1 MKQLL
6 AILMSA
12 GLAMVLVVSGGS
24 TAVAFQATPAASGE
38 SGADLQAAT
47 DWLIGQQDASGAWIG
62 FSGEPEVSITVD
74 ALIALVAAQLRGFD
88 VGTSIDDAVG
98 YLESDDGALV
108 YAQSGIGPAAK
119 LVNGIVAYGGNPSDI
134 SGINPL
140 ILVEMGQDTE
150 SGFYGSGVFDHALSL
165 LALGAT
171 GTEVPEEAITTL
183 ENTRTPEGGWSFD
196 GETAEGAADSNTTA
210 LVIMGLVAAGL
221 GDSPLVGDAL
231 AYLQTTL
238 VGDTGA
244 TFQSGDGAVADA
256 NSTAL
261 VIQAVIAVGD
271 DPGSNGWGDL
281 ESALAS
287 FQNESGAFFYNET
300 DTSDNLF
307 ATAQAIPAAAGF
319 ALPIVTA
326 PNVEQPPATPVGFR
340 SGAWAA

>member
-1 MKQLL
+1 MKRLMT
-6 AILMSA
+6 ILMSA
-12 GLAMVLVVSGGS
+12 ALAMVLAGSAGSG
-24 TAVAFQATPAASGE
+24 AFALQATPAATGE
-38 SGADLQAAT
+38 SGVDLQAAT

-62 FSGEPEVSITVD
+62 FNGEPEVSITVD
-74 ALIALVAAQLRGFD
+74 AVIALVAAQLRGVD
-88 VGTSIDDAVG
+88 VGSSIDDAVA

-108 YAQSGIGPAAK
+108 YAQSGTGPAAK
-119 LVNGIVAYGGNPSDI
+119 LVTGIVAYGGNPSDI

-140 ILVEMGQDTE
+140 ILVDRGIDAET
-150 SGFYGSGVFDHALSL
+150 GFYGTGVFDHALGL

-183 ENTRTPEGGWSFD
+183 EETQTPEGGWSFD
-196 GETAEGAADSNTTA
+196 GTSDEGAADSNTTA
-210 LVIMGLVAAGL
+210 LVVMALVAAGL

-238 VGDTGA
+238 VGETGA

-271 DPGSNGWGDL
+271 DPGSEGWGDL
-281 ESALAS
+281 ESALGN
-287 FQNESGAFFYNET
+287 FQNESGAFFYNEM

-307 ATAQAIPAAAGF
+307 TTAQAIPAAAGF

-326 PNVEQPPATPVGFR
+326 PDIDQTPATPVGIR
-340 SGAWAA
+340 GGSWAA

>member
-1 MKQLL
+1 MKRLMTLVTSIVL
-6 AILMSA
+6 ATFFA
-12 GLAMVLVVSGGS
+12 GS
-24 TAVAFQATPAASGE
+24 TGAEVVAFQSTPEATGDSAV
-38 SGADLQAAT
+38 DLQAAA
-47 DWLIGQQDASGAWIG
+47 DWLIGQQDASGGFLG

-74 ALIALVAAQLRGFD
+74 AVIALVAAQLRGVE
-88 VGTSIDDAVG
+88 VGSSIDDAVT
-98 YLESDDGALV
+98 YLKSDDGALV

-150 SGFYGSGVFDHALSL
+150 SGFYGTGVFDHALSM

-171 GTEVPEEAITTL
+171 GADVPEEAITTL
-183 ENTRTPEGGWSFD
+183 ENTQTPEGGWSFD
-196 GETAEGAADSNTTA
+196 GTTDEGAADSNTTA
-210 LVIMGLVAAGL
+210 LVIMALVAAGL

-244 TFQSGDGAVADA
+244 AFQSGDGAVADA

-261 VIQAVIAVGD
+261 VIQAVITVGD
-271 DPGSNGWGDL
+271 DPESEGWGDL
-281 ESALAS
+281 QSALAGY
-287 FQNESGAFFYNET
+287 QNESGAFFYNET

-307 ATAQAIPAAAGF
+307 TTAQAIPAAAGF

-326 PNVEQPPATPVGFR
+326 PSVEQPPATPVGIR
-340 SGAWAA
+340 GGSWAA